1 MMPPLAVAE
10 LGPVPYHKAHAL
22 QRALADR
29 RISGE
34 LDRDVLLLLEHER
47 TITLG
52 RGTRASSLP
61 LSPEALAERGLTVA
75 EVERGGDVTWH
86 GPGQLVG
93 YPILDLHGHR
103 LDLHWYLRQV
113 EEALIVALAQMG
125 LPAERNPGQTG
136 VWTSGRKIA
145 SIGVH
150 VRHWVTSHGFALNVS
165 NDLRDFDLIVPCG
178 ISGVEMTSVARER
191 ALQEEIDAERASSLP
206 AEATDLWRE
215 TIAAVSHGMGCVF
228 GRTPVSVAL
237 ATLLP
242 QGTARPEPAY

>member
-1 MMPPLAVAE
+1 MSLPLAVAE
-10 LGPVPYHKAHAL
+10 LGRVPYHEAHRL

-29 RISGE
+29 RISGD
-34 LDRDVLLLLEHER
+34 LDRDLLLLLEHEP
-47 TITLG
+47 TVTLG
-52 RGTRASSLP
+52 RGTRESSLP
-61 LSPEALAERGLTVA
+61 HSPAALAARGLTVV

-113 EEALIVALAQMG
+113 EEALIVALERLG
-125 LPAERNPGQTG
+125 LPGERNPGFTG

-165 NDLRDFDLIVPCG
+165 NDLSDFGLIVPCG

-191 ALQEEIDAERASSLP
+191 GWPGAAEDTAALH
-206 AEATDLWRE
+206 RE
-215 TIAAVSHGMGCVF
+215 TIAAVIHGMATVF
-228 GRTPVSVAL
+228 DRTAEPAAL
-237 ATLLP
+237 AELNTE
-242 QGTARPEPAY
+242 GTGRAAPAY